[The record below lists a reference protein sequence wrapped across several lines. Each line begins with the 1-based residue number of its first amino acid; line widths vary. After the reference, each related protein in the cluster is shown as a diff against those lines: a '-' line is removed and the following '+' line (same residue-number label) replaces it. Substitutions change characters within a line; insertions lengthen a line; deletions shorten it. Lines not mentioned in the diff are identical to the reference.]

1 MKIKTDTNEQL
12 LELMEHECFPALISY
27 IDSLRQASID
37 RLLSYNSNGTP
48 ESEKLIVNEK
58 LKHDGI
64 LLVKNSLL
72 SYRQKLIKG
81 EKK

>member
-1 MKIKTDTNEQL
+1 MKIKSDQKSQL
-12 LELMEHECFPALISY
+12 LELMDHECFPALISY

-37 RLLSYNSNGTP
+37 RLLSYNSNGTQ
-48 ESEKLIVNEK
+48 ESEKMIVNEK

-72 SYRQKLIKG
+72 TYRQKLIKG
-81 EKK
+81 ETK